1 MVDILVDGQLAI
13 IHVVEEGFRTQ
24 AELANVRVLSEHL
37 VSNTGPVELIRERTR
52 SSGQDL
58 SRTCQRPP
66 KKALRCGK
74 WLEVDILKLQI
85 SRCSHSISLTQP

>member
-13 IHVVEEGFRTQ
+13 NHVVEEGFRTQ

-52 SSGQDL
+52 QGS
-58 SRTCQRPP
+58 
-66 KKALRCGK
+66 
-74 WLEVDILKLQI
+74 ILFHQFLFPSTI
-85 SRCSHSISLTQP
+85 ILP